1 MLGNKGRRNDSIR
14 RREKEKAVENKYKQL
29 KQQITN
35 LNKEVRMAWS
45 FLLEREE
52 ANQRKMEELEKKQM
66 DLAQYHFPAEEVA
79 EIMAEKI
86 AARVDSKV
94 KNLILSQRL
103 PQRPGSPRRN
113 GPVRCYKC
121 HQVGHFSRDCPNLQP
136 PAQPVGWN
144 QRLGPQHTPHQQHQQ
159 QQHQPYPPGQQQYQ
173 SPQLQKQWIQEEVQS
188 RLPLRSEPG
197 VPVENERSVSNN
209 ELADGGSEDRDG
221 DSQQGNY

>member
-14 RREKEKAVENKYKQL
+14 KREKEKAVENKYKQL

-35 LNKEVRMAWS
+35 LNKEVRMAWP

-66 DLAQYHFPAEEVA
+66 DLAQHHFPAEEVA

-94 KNLILSQRL
+94 KNLLLSQRS

-121 HQVGHFSRDCPNLQP
+121 HQVGHFSRDCPNFQL
-136 PAQPVGWN
+136 PAKPVGCN
-144 QRLGPQHTPHQQHQQ
+144 QRLGTQQTLHQQQQ

-173 SPQLQKQWIQEEVQS
+173 SPQPQKQWIQDEIQ
-188 RLPLRSEPG
+188 PPFALRSVPG
-197 VPVENERSVSNN
+197 VPVERERSVSIN
-209 ELADGGSEDRDG
+209 ELEDGGSEDRNG
-221 DSQQGNY
+221 DSQQGN